1 MRATVLRSLKIDF
14 FLLSSVTDPLD
25 INPSVDFLFDCGL
38 VGPEDVSAEQ
48 DLPRTMR
55 KVRAGAA
62 KSTEGGGLKSLG
74 WGWLSSPS
82 WQPQFDFS

>member
-1 MRATVLRSLKIDF
+1 M
-14 FLLSSVTDPLD
+14 D

-38 VGPEDVSAEQ
+38 VGPEDVSTEQ

-62 KSTEGGGLKSLG
+62 VPTEKEWRSSRCGAVETNLTGNLEVADSIPGLTQWVKDPVL
-74 WGWLSSPS
+74 P
-82 WQPQFDFS
+82 